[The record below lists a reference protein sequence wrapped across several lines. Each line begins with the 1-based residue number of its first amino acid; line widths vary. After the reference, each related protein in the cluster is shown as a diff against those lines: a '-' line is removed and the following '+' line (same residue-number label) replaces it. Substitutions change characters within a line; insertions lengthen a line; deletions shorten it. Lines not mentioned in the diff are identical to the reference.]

1 MFFLENRR
9 EKVHKK
15 TEKPFSPAEF
25 DYKQIFQFGIQN
37 FWIPNW
43 REVYLKI
50 NSSFHAYKAAVFLSE
65 IFVDDF
71 IYTLR
76 LSRFIFVYVDIGV
89 IYALKRFLALN
100 LLLPMPFKLTM
111 TSALIWCKFYI
122 SKFNVFSKAMTEHPF
137 KAGLAWIDRKVHTDG
152 EREIK

>member
-15 TEKPFSPAEF
+15 SEKPFSPAEF
-25 DYKQIFQFGIQN
+25 DYKQIYD

-50 NSSFHAYKAAVFLSE
+50 NISFHAYKAAIFVSE

-71 IYTLR
+71 IYT
-76 LSRFIFVYVDIGV
+76 
-89 IYALKRFLALN
+89 
-100 LLLPMPFKLTM
+100 
-111 TSALIWCKFYI
+111 
-122 SKFNVFSKAMTEHPF
+122 
-137 KAGLAWIDRKVHTDG
+137 
-152 EREIK
+152 